1 MKAKIIIGDST
12 RYITFPDRLLEAV
25 KNGVDDFQDRTDADW
40 YFIYKDYN
48 VVKVESEEQIEGL
61 YWA

>member
-1 MKAKIIIGDST
+1 MKAKITIGDST

-40 YFIYKDYN
+40 YFIYRDYS
-48 VVKVESEEQIEGL
+48 VIRVESEEQIEDL

>member
-1 MKAKIIIGDST
+1 MKAKITIGDST

-25 KNGVDDFQDRTDADW
+25 KNGVDAFEDRTDADW
-40 YFIYKDYN
+40 YFICKDYN
-48 VVKVESEEQIEGL
+48 VIPLYSEEQIEDL